1 MNASAHVN
9 FLLQDGFD
17 LLALAMAL
25 EPLRQ
30 ANLLAGESSF
40 GWTLLSVDGKPTRAG
55 NGLCVNAE
63 APLLARPPADLLVL
77 CGPDGCRPANDT
89 DSPDSASALLQL
101 IARQQGAELAEAVRA
116 ILDVERSQGPSNTG
130 GPPHAGLQRA
140 IALMR
145 AHLAQPMELT
155 QLAATLGLSR
165 RQVER
170 LFQRYLQCTP
180 ARYYQRLRLA
190 HARQLLRRDARPLA
204 EVARACGFACSR
216 HFARCYREHYG
227 RPPTHERHQPAQLH

>member
-30 ANLLAGESSF
+30 ANLLAGENSF
-40 GWTLLSVDGKPTRAG
+40 GWTLLNVDGKPTRAS

-63 APLLARPPADLLVL
+63 APLLARPTADLLML
-77 CGPDGCRPANDT
+77 CGPGGCRQENAPDGT
-89 DSPDSASALLQL
+89 DSTSALLQL
-101 IARQQGAELAEAVRA
+101 IDQRQGNELAEAVRA
-116 ILDVERSQGPSNTG
+116 ILDVEHSQGPSNTD

-140 IALMR
+140 VALMR

-155 QLAATLGLSR
+155 RLAATLGLSR

-170 LFQRYLQCTP
+170 LFQRYLHCTP

-190 HARQLLRRDARPLA
+190 HARQLLRRDPRPLA
-204 EVARACGFACSR
+204 DVARACGFACSR

-227 RPPTHERHQPAQLH
+227 RPPTQERLQALH